1 MKYLLVIGDGMAE
14 CPLPQLSGKT
24 PMEAANTP
32 CMDTLCA
39 QGQLGLVRT
48 IPLGIAPGSDPGI
61 LSIFSYDPRLY
72 FHGRSPLE
80 AAGSGLLL
88 QPGEISFR
96 CNMVTQHAI

>member
-61 LSIFSYDPRLY
+61 LSIFSYDPVSYTHLY
-72 FHGRSPLE
+72 HSRWGYPDAPPGCSRRRGRR
-80 AAGSGLLL
+80 SGR
-88 QPGEISFR
+88 P
-96 CNMVTQHAI
+96 